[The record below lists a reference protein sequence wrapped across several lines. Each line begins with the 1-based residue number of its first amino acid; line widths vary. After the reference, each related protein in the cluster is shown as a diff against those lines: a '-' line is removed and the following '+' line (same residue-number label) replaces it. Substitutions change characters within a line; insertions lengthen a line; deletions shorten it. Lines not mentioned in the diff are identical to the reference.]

1 MARKLRLQ
9 FEGAIYH
16 VINRGNYRLNLFE
29 NPGSLQAFRACLFE
43 GAEQAGWLLHAFALM
58 INHFHLA
65 VQTPRANLVEGM
77 HWLQSTFAT
86 RFNRFRHENGHL
98 FQGRYRAILVEPGP
112 SLLRVV
118 NYIHLNPVR
127 AGVIGPEQLAVYP
140 WTSASLF
147 IRGPR
152 PAPLVCAEWLGELE
166 LPDNPAGWSA
176 YQAYLQSLAANRR
189 EQSNLGFGAMNRGW
203 AIGTNGWRA
212 AVAKD
217 HARLSLNQGYRKSET
232 IEVKVLQ
239 WQAALDRILVEIGKT
254 ESDIQADRKGA
265 GWKVAAVQAL
275 RSQTTASLSWIAA
288 RLRMGTAD
296 SVSHHLYLARL
307 KKRQITEFRA

>member
-1 MARKLRLQ
+1 
-9 FEGAIYH
+9 
-16 VINRGNYRLNLFE
+16 
-29 NPGSLQAFRACLFE
+29 
-43 GAEQAGWLLHAFALM
+43 
-58 INHFHLA
+58 
-65 VQTPRANLVEGM
+65 M

-265 GWKVAAVQAL
+265 NWKVAAVQAL
-275 RSQTTASLSWIAA
+275 RSQTTAPLSWIAA